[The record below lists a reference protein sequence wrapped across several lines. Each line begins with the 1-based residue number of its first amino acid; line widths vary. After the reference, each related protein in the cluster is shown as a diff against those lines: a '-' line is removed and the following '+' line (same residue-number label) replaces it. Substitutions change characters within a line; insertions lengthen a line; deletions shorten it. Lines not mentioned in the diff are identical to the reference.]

1 MVIYINIR
9 RTLFIWVL
17 LENYQIDLKEHIEL
31 IVITSSSYAVPVLLK
46 FAKNHP
52 LQKNNSLIRNWRRT

>member
-31 IVITSSSYAVPVLLK
+31 IVIGLVVVTLFLC
-46 FAKNHP
+46 F
-52 LQKNNSLIRNWRRT
+52 